1 MRVQSSTRAIR
12 LNRFLEFGYRGF
24 GLLYGS
30 MEHYCYDCSFYS
42 YFIYDIPP
50 MTIMIASNAE
60 GIEASGVV
68 HRGLKNWARASP
80 GYAKA
85 IMMVLNAV
93 ASISLS
99 P

>member
-1 MRVQSSTRAIR
+1 
-12 LNRFLEFGYRGF
+12 
-24 GLLYGS
+24 
-30 MEHYCYDCSFYS
+30 
-42 YFIYDIPP
+42 